1 MAVVYQKGKSDTLLL
16 RQKRHTL
23 HADLGI
29 FTRRPARD
37 CWATVLDWGMRFST
51 DLQVIDCPYCGESYE
66 LVVDVSE
73 SEQRYIEDCYVCC
86 APIQFTVTVAQN
98 GEVFVLAQHE
108 NDC

>member
-1 MAVVYQKGKSDTLLL
+1 ML
-16 RQKRHTL
+16 RQKRLTL

-37 CWATVLDWGMRFST
+37 CRATVLDWGMRFAT
-51 DLQVIDCPYCGESYE
+51 DSQVIDCPYCGESYE
-66 LVVDVSE
+66 LIVDVSE

-86 APIQFTVTVAQN
+86 APIQFTVTVASN